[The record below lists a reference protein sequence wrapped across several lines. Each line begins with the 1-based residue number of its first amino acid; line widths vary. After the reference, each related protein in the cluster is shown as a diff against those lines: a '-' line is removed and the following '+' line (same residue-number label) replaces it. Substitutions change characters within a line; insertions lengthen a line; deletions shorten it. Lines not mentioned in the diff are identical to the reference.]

1 MRTTI
6 DINNYEAYLLDYL
19 EGNLSPADTEAL
31 LAFLDQHPDLKAEVE
46 GMQLPYLEPDETIV
60 YPNKALLK
68 KSTGGRIVAM
78 GGRTRWYYAAAAAA
92 IIAGVV
98 LVWTMLPT
106 NPIDQPIQGLADQ
119 PTLEWPVDTNTVAPE
134 SNQQEQESST
144 EEPADTETPAP
155 QLPPLRLN
163 QPTQGNTEQIAQQ
176 SESDLP
182 SLSPLQKTKIESVDL
197 MRHQFQSDEIAVYEP
212 VQPREF
218 APEAKPSQLQ
228 EQGNRLWN
236 TILSNEVARNFIPE
250 VVEED
255 VPDPDQIENRDREN
269 TIILE
274 VPKKGKQ
281 LLDNILN
288 R

>member
-6 DINNYEAYLLDYL
+6 DINNYEAYLLDHL

-31 LAFLDQHPDLKAEVE
+31 MAFLDQHPDLKAEVE
-46 GMQLPYLEPDETIV
+46 GLQLPYLEPDETII

-68 KSTGGRIVAM
+68 KSTGGRVVAM

-98 LVWTMLPT
+98 LIWTMLPQT
-106 NPIDQPIQGLADQ
+106 PTQQAIEGLADQ
-119 PTLEWPVDTNTVAPE
+119 PHITVPVDSNAVNTEPQSTDSEASPAPTP
-134 SNQQEQESST
+134 QEQQ
-144 EEPADTETPAP
+144 AP
-155 QLPPLRLN
+155 SLPPLRLN
-163 QPTQGNTEQIAQQ
+163 QPTQGNTEQIAQHN
-176 SESDLP
+176 DMP

-197 MRHQFQSDEIAVYEP
+197 MRHQFQSDAIAVYDP

-218 APEAKPSQLQ
+218 TPEAQPSPLQ

-255 VPDPDQIENRDREN
+255 VPDPDQIEKRDRDN